1 MSLELDQNTLH
12 FSIIPN
18 PLVTDKNVNRAVVQ
32 AIHWLENDQAI
43 DEVAEKTGIPAD
55 MVVKVFKGITDCI
68 GEHCQNGH
76 GIRLEFMVSKPLI
89 KGNLEEGQTSLHYPD
104 QRVEFKLII
113 GEGVE
118 INYEKIKT
126 QRIESTTH
134 VVVIESAE
142 DGVTETDGVY
152 LTVNGTLIIQ
162 GLEIH
167 VNQENKDEGVFI
179 LDSNG
184 GEYRCDKLYVNS
196 RSTIQA
202 RIPKLAPGDRYEV
215 EIRKRFNR
223 NKKLFVSNYH
233 KKFKVQSENTQPIS
247 E

>member
-1 MSLELDQNTLH
+1 MSLELDQNILH
-12 FSIIPN
+12 FSIVPN
-18 PLVTDKNVNRAVVQ
+18 PLVTDKKVNRAIVQ

-43 DEVAEKTGIPAD
+43 EEIAFQTGLPVETVA
-55 MVVKVFKGITDCI
+55 KVFNGITTNVS
-68 GEHCQNGH
+68 EHCQNGH
-76 GIRLEFMVSKPLI
+76 GIRLEFMTSKPLI
-89 KGNLEEGQTSLHYPD
+89 KGNLEEEQTKLNYPE
-104 QRVEFKLII
+104 QKVEFKLAL
-113 GEGVE
+113 GEKVD

-126 QRIESTTH
+126 QRIETTAH

-142 DGVTETDGVY
+142 DGVTETDGQY
-152 LTVNGTLIIQ
+152 LTVNGTLIIE
-162 GLEIH
+162 GLEVH
-167 VNQENKDEGVFI
+167 VNEEKEDEGVFI

-184 GEYRCDKLYVNS
+184 GEHRCDKLYVNT

-233 KKFKVQSENTQPIS
+233 KKFEVQSENTESIS
-247 E
+247 D